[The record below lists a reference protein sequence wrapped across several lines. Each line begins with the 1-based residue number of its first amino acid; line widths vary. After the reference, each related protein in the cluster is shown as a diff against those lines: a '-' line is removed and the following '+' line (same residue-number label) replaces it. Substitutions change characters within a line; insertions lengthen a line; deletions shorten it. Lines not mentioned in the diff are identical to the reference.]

1 MPSPTSQADIFND
14 WESVLG
20 AVTQNAALLPG
31 VDPYK
36 AELDGLLSQVKDL
49 KVQQETLEGQRLGV
63 TQKLKKVIADGKESV
78 RKVRSYARI
87 HLGSDNMSLKQFGV
101 APRVRRGPRKK
112 DPGTPPPTEGPAG
125 NPQPGQPQVATG
137 TAQGK
142 EVAHA

>member
-1 MPSPTSQADIFND
+1 MPSPTSQADIFQA

-63 TQKLKKVIADGKESV
+63 TQKLNKLIEDGKESV

-101 APRVRRGPRKK
+101 PPRVRRGPRKK
-112 DPGTPPPTEGPAG
+112 DPGTPPPTEGPAV
-125 NPQPGQPQVATG
+125 NPQQGQQQSSTEPT
-137 TAQGK
+137 QGK
-142 EVAHA
+142 EVTHA